1 MPKLVVLY
9 FGAESPAAALADAAA
24 DGASSIRFSEV
35 DVMVGEAHSQP
46 TKGRHRR
53 LQSPAVLNE
62 YAGIVIACE
71 AAAEIPDAL
80 DGLLRDLERTPSE
93 TFANTVFGVA
103 GGENTVLPG
112 RVAALGGIV
121 VGEPRGATD
130 PEVRARQL
138 GARVAKVVGWVAHA
152 LGHERSAGHEHHHH

>member
-9 FGAESPAAALADAAA
+9 FGAESPAVALADAAA
-24 DGASSIRFSEV
+24 AGANSVRFTEV
-35 DVMVGEAHSQP
+35 VVMSGEPHSQE
-46 TKGRHRR
+46 TTGRHRR
-53 LQSPAVLNE
+53 LESPTMLAA

-80 DGLLRDLERTPSE
+80 DALLRDLDGTPAE
-93 TFANTVFGVA
+93 AYANTVFGVA
-103 GGENTVLPG
+103 GGENTVLAG

-130 PEVRARQL
+130 PVIRARQL
-138 GARVAKVVGWVAHA
+138 GARVAKVMGWVAHA
-152 LGHERSAGHEHHHH
+152 LGHEHDAEHHHHD